1 MYTEGKLKILGKI
14 NTSGIAQALLTLDES
29 VWEIDRR
36 RFVNKNFS
44 DTHTLWIREHRESHD
59 NFLHTIDMLDL
70 YRDCHFIEYWNTLQT
85 QVKRLVNGT
94 DVRSLIIR
102 LAPGNTI
109 HKHIDGNHNVFK
121 YCQRIILPII
131 SNSSPFLFYDDESFV
146 LEDGVLYDSNGFLPH
161 WAVNNGTSAVYTA
174 IFDILPVDETAVVV
188 QNHPNTPK
196 AWAWLNEN
204 TIKKKHNNKAME
216 DWKQL
221 LKEEQTRKLG

>member
-1 MYTEGKLKILGKI
+1 MYTEGKLKALDKI
-14 NTSGIAQALLTLDES
+14 DTSSMAQTLLMLDES
-29 VWEIDRR
+29 VWETDRR

-59 NFLHTIDMLDL
+59 NFLHTVDMLDS
-70 YRDCHFIEYWNTLQT
+70 YSGSRFIEQWNTLHT
-85 QVKRLVNGT
+85 QVKHLVSGT

-131 SNSSPFLFYDDESFV
+131 GNLFPFLFYDDESFV

-161 WAVNNGTSAVYTA
+161 WAVNNGTSTVYIA
-174 IFDILPVDETAVVV
+174 IFDILPVDETAVTV
-188 QNHPNTPK
+188 QEHPNTSA
-196 AWAWLNEN
+196 AWLWLNEN
-204 TIKKKHNNKAME
+204 TIKKKHNNKAMD

-221 LKEEQTRKLG
+221 LKDEQSRKLG